1 MSELPTMKIGDIIY
15 ENSYGNNN
23 FLCPLKVTRLTKT
36 QIILDNGVKLRLPPF
51 RYYGREDDYG
61 FSIIG
66 KALWNRTSYRL
77 SNDKYD
83 RRYQH
88 EQLYLKTKK
97 KLEEIKLI
105 NLADEKL
112 IILFETLCEIT
123 CT

>member
-36 QIILDNGVKLRLPPF
+36 QIILDNGVKLRLPP
-51 RYYGREDDYG
+51 YKSCSSEDTYG
-61 FSIIG
+61 FNTIG
-66 KALWNRTSYRL
+66 KRLWNSTSYRL
-77 SNDKYD
+77 SNDKYNKQ
-83 RRYQH
+83 YQH